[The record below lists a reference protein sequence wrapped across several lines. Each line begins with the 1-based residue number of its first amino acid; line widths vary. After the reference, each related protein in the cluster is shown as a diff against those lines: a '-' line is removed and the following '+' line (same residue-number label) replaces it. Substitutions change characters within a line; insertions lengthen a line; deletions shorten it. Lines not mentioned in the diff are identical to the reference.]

1 MNRKSILQIIVVA
14 ALAGA
19 IGWFARQQWPTH
31 APMSAVVS
39 GRKIKF
45 YQSAMHPWVTSDK
58 PGKCTVCGMALVP
71 VYEGDAGFALDSGLV
86 TLSSNSINVLH
97 VQTEEVKRRPLER
110 ALRVAGTIDD
120 SDTQHRRLSAY
131 VDGRIEKL
139 FVNYLG
145 AEVIAG
151 QPLASFYSPMLLA
164 AEREYV
170 TLRCQDHSKL
180 AGGLLVE
187 HQRLVDAAT
196 QRLLRLGLAQ
206 SQINALPQKSEN
218 DSYTEILAPMSGTV
232 VAREVYA
239 GQYVKEG
246 DRLFELGDFATMWF
260 VFDAYERDL
269 AWIQPGQSVE
279 VTTPARPGKIYSAA
293 ITFIDPNLNETTRSA
308 KVRVEIPN
316 PLVEENG
323 VKRRELFHKLYA
335 QGVVKVVVPDALT
348 VPRGAVLSPGAQPVV
363 YVEKGGGAFEQR
375 RVRLGRAGDE
385 FWEVLAELDEG
396 DRVVT
401 TGNLLIDAQAQL
413 NQSAHSST
421 NQPGL

>member
-1 MNRKSILQIIVVA
+1 MKTKVIFQTVVIA

-19 IGWFARQQWPTH
+19 TGWFAREHWP
-31 APMSAVVS
+31 APTPMPAATS

-71 VYEGDAGFALDSGLV
+71 VYEGDPGFALEAGLV

-97 VQTEEVKRRPLER
+97 VETEEVKRRPLER
-110 ALRVAGTIDD
+110 VLRVAGRIDD
-120 SDTQHRRLSAY
+120 NDARHRRLSAY
-131 VDGRIEKL
+131 VDGRIENL
-139 FVNYLG
+139 FVNYVG
-145 AEVIAG
+145 AEVVEG
-151 QPLASFYSPMLLA
+151 QPLASIYSPTLLA
-164 AEREYV
+164 AEREYA
-170 TLRCQDHSKL
+170 TLLRQDHARMTGAAL
-180 AGGLLVE
+180 AE
-187 HQRLVDAAT
+187 HQRLLDAAT
-196 QRLLRLGLAQ
+196 QRLLRLGLVK
-206 SQINALPQKSEN
+206 SQIKGLAQKSED
-218 DSYTEILAPMSGTV
+218 DSFTEILAPMSGTV

-246 DRLFELGDFATMWF
+246 DRLFELADFATMWF
-260 VFDAYERDL
+260 IFDAYERDL
-269 AWIQPGQSVE
+269 AWLQPGQSVE
-279 VTTPARPGKIYSAA
+279 VTTPARPGKVYSAA
-293 ITFIDPNLNETTRSA
+293 VTFIDPNLNEMTRSA

-335 QGVVKVVVPDALT
+335 QGVVKVLVPDALT
-348 VPRGAVLSPGAQPVV
+348 VSRSAVLSPGARPVV
-363 YVEKGGGAFEQR
+363 YIERGAGAYEQR
-375 RVRLGRAGDE
+375 RVSLGRAGDE
-385 FWEVLAELDEG
+385 FWEVLEGLEEG

-401 TGNLLIDAQAQL
+401 AGNLLIDAQAQL